1 MSQTAAPSEL
11 DDRALVDLVLGDGD
25 ESAFRVIYGRHTG
38 SLYQFALRLMGGNE
52 HDAEDVVQ
60 ETWIRAVEKLAT
72 FRWKASLATW
82 LTGIALNQCRTRFRR
97 RDRRWLEVKE
107 SDLTARPPP
116 LDERIDLEH
125 AVAALPPGYR
135 AVLVLHDIEGMTHQ
149 ELAARLGVAVG
160 TSKSQLARARAMLR
174 SRLHTGEIAQRG
186 VEP

>member
-1 MSQTAAPSEL
+1 VSQTAAPSEL

-72 FRWKASLATW
+72 FRWKASL
-82 LTGIALNQCRTRFRR
+82 
-97 RDRRWLEVKE
+97 
-107 SDLTARPPP
+107 P

>member
-72 FRWKASLATW
+72 FRWKASL
-82 LTGIALNQCRTRFRR
+82 
-97 RDRRWLEVKE
+97 
-107 SDLTARPPP
+107 P